1 MSSAFSGL
9 NTAFTALTAQRRGL
23 DVAAQNIANANTEGY
38 SRQRVDFQALGGT
51 SQPAMYSVS
60 DGLGGGVGVGDV
72 TRLRD
77 AFLDARAIV
86 EHGEN
91 TYLASEAEA
100 HGEIEAVF
108 SEPGDTGLQAQLADV
123 WSAFHDVANNP
134 ADLSAR
140 NALLQSAKSAAT
152 TFNLDFHTLASL
164 WAAKHDQ
171 LSALAA
177 DVNATAGRVAELNTA
192 IVRARQSGQPAND
205 LSDQRGQLVM
215 HLAEL
220 TGATA
225 AERDDG
231 SVTVTIGGSTLVGGP
246 DVRRVK
252 VVGAPDLT
260 TQAGNPAGLHWT
272 DTDTAVAVPNGQIA
286 SVIGTLGATIP
297 KYAAALDNVAA
308 TLAGMVNTQHAA
320 GYDLNGNAGGPF
332 FSGTTAAAITVAIT
346 DPKAVAAASTPSTS
360 GGNLDGA
367 NADKIATMSDLPTSA
382 DNVYKQ
388 MIADLGT
395 NAHAAN
401 QRATIQANLT
411 QAADAAVAN
420 VSGVSLDEEM
430 TNMLTYQRGFEAAAR
445 VMSTVDSTLDTL
457 INHTI

>member
-1 MSSAFSGL
+1 
-9 NTAFTALTAQRRGL
+9 
-23 DVAAQNIANANTEGY
+23 
-38 SRQRVDFQALGGT
+38 
-51 SQPAMYSVS
+51 
-60 DGLGGGVGVGDV
+60 
-72 TRLRD
+72 
-77 AFLDARAIV
+77 
-86 EHGEN
+86 
-91 TYLASEAEA
+91 
-100 HGEIEAVF
+100 
-108 SEPGDTGLQAQLADV
+108 
-123 WSAFHDVANNP
+123 
-134 ADLSAR
+134 
-140 NALLQSAKSAAT
+140 
-152 TFNLDFHTLASL
+152 
-164 WAAKHDQ
+164 
-171 LSALAA
+171 
-177 DVNATAGRVAELNTA
+177 
-192 IVRARQSGQPAND
+192 
-205 LSDQRGQLVM
+205 
-215 HLAEL
+215 
-220 TGATA
+220 
-225 AERDDG
+225 
-231 SVTVTIGGSTLVGGP
+231 
-246 DVRRVK
+246 
-252 VVGAPDLT
+252 
-260 TQAGNPAGLHWT
+260 
-272 DTDTAVAVPNGQIA
+272 
-286 SVIGTLGATIP
+286 VIGTLGATIP